1 MATKKIQEE
10 RVRRLNEKEIAEGEY
25 VLYWM
30 QEAQRAEY
38 NHALEYA
45 VQRANELGQRLLVV
59 FGLTDG
65 YPEANLRHYAFLLE
79 GLQDVK
85 EELKQ
90 RNIKFI
96 VRRGSPDEVAL
107 DAGTNASLIVCDM
120 SYLNLQK
127 KWREKVAER
136 ADCLVVQVETEVVVP
151 VELASNKREHAA
163 RTLRPRIRE
172 HLDDFLV
179 ELEPTALD
187 KPSLDIETS
196 GLDLS
201 DIGAILDG
209 MELDRAVPPV
219 SHLYRGGT
227 SEAER
232 ILERFIEKGLDAYVE
247 HRN

>member
-1 MATKKIQEE
+1 MATKKIQEV

-30 QEAQRAEY
+30 QEAQRAQY
-38 NHALEYA
+38 NHALEHA

-107 DAGTNASLIVCDM
+107 DAGKNASLIVCDM
-120 SYLNLQK
+120 SYLRLQK
-127 KWREKVAER
+127 KWREKVAEG

-163 RTLRPRIRE
+163 RTLRPRIQE
-172 HLDDFLV
+172 HLDEFLV
-179 ELEPTALD
+179 GLEPTAVE
-187 KPSLDIETS
+187 KQSLNMKDD

-201 DIGAILDG
+201 NVGEILDA
-209 MELDRAVPPV
+209 MKLDRSVAPMRPP
-219 SHLYRGGT
+219 LQGWDERG
-227 SEAER
+227 
-232 ILERFIEKGLDAYVE
+232 
-247 HRN
+247 